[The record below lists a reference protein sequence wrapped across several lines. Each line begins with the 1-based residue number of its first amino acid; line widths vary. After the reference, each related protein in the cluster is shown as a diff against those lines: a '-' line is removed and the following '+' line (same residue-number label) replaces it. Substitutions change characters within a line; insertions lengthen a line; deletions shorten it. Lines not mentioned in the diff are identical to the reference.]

1 MVKSN
6 DSTALSADYCCPIC
20 QGALVWQESTSVLH
34 CPACLSDWAVRGGIP
49 CFVPQ
54 EHLAAYGLAEDMS
67 DLARSAETAGW
78 RVALAQHLQNLGE
91 GRAYAQEYVSSEARA
106 DFRFLMTLPEH
117 PVVLDVGSGWGN
129 IAAAFGRTAARVY
142 ALDTT
147 LPNLQFVHAR
157 ARQEGLDN
165 VRPVLG
171 NAVQLPLNPMSC
183 DVVLMVG
190 VLEWVA
196 WGRTDGAPHELQL
209 QALREAFRV
218 LRPGGQLYIGIENR
232 FSGKSF
238 LGFREPHTRL
248 RFISLL
254 PRGLA
259 DTYSRRVRGQ
269 PFRELTYSEPA
280 LCQMLQQ
287 AGFQAVQRYYPL
299 PSYQNLRYIA
309 PFDNRHTNRFLLS
322 RLGGHGNFGPILQL
336 AVRIACDLGLL
347 RPLAPC
353 FSFIATKHH
362 D

>member
-1 MVKSN
+1 LQS
-6 DSTALSADYCCPIC
+6 L
-20 QGALVWQESTSVLH
+20 
-34 CPACLSDWAVRGGIP
+34 GG
-49 CFVPQ
+49 
-54 EHLAAYGLAEDMS
+54 
-67 DLARSAETAGW
+67 
-78 RVALAQHLQNLGE
+78 
-91 GRAYAQEYVSSEARA
+91 GRAYAQEYVASEARA

-117 PVVLDVGSGWGN
+117 PVILDVGSGWGN
-129 IAAAFGRTAARVY
+129 IVVAFGRTAARVY

-157 ARQEGLDN
+157 SRQEGLDN
-165 VRPVLG
+165 VHPVLG
-171 NAVQLPLNPMSC
+171 DAAQLPLKPRIC
-183 DVVLMVG
+183 DAVTMVG

-196 WGRTDGAPHELQL
+196 WGRSDGAPQELQL

-232 FSGKSF
+232 FSGKNF
-238 LGFREPHTRL
+238 LGFREPHTGL

-254 PRGLA
+254 PRRLA
-259 DTYSRRVRGQ
+259 DAYSRRVRGR

-309 PFDNRHTNRFLLS
+309 PFDNRHTNHFLLS
-322 RLGGHGNFGPILQL
+322 RLGGHGNFGLIPQL
-336 AVRIACDLGLL
+336 AVRIACDLRLL
-347 RPLAPC
+347 RRLAPC
-353 FSFIATKHH
+353 FSFIATKQH